1 MRRRET
7 FYISSSS
14 DIEAIGPDVIAD
26 EFIGIYWTLPAPGR
40 TALPNQ
46 IDEAAKASFTI
57 ERQRQLVS
65 AVATGLGLKS
75 LAECALQF
83 SSRLEWSE
91 GLDELL
97 RDALAQSDEDTVLIS
112 VDFQAFGWRTHH
124 ALRHRLR
131 GVGLQDIRVSAGMD
145 IEVADHFAL
154 NRHWD
159 ERHRQLRKQRR
170 ERVKSRR
177 FQPDRQ
183 RLTQFHD
190 YMRRRIHEI
199 EEWQDWSLVKKA
211 EALNARA
218 LWTVS
223 GLRWNAE
230 LVRDLEGRLRG
241 GEDQVNDQMVNCP
254 SGPEREEAK
263 KSRSHSFD
271 AFDQG
276 H

>member
-1 MRRRET
+1 MKRRET

-14 DIEAIGPDVIAD
+14 DIEAVGPDVIAD

-40 TALPNQ
+40 PVLPIH
-46 IDEAAKASFTI
+46 IDDAARASFTI
-57 ERQRQLVS
+57 KRQRQVVS
-65 AVATGLGLKS
+65 AVATGIGLKP

-83 SSRLEWSE
+83 SSRLEWTK
-91 GLDELL
+91 GLDEVLA
-97 RDALAQSDEDTVLIS
+97 DALGRSDEDTVLIS

-131 GVGLQDIRVSAGMD
+131 GTGLQDIRVSAGMD
-145 IEVADHFAL
+145 LDVASHFAL

-159 ERHRQLRKQRR
+159 ERHRQLRKERR
-170 ERVKSRR
+170 GGTKSRR

-183 RLTQFHD
+183 RLNQFHD
-190 YMRRRIHEI
+190 YMRWRIGEI
-199 EEWQDWSLVKKA
+199 EEWQDWSLAKKA

-230 LVRDLEGRLRG
+230 LVRDLEIALLARPTRP
-241 GEDQVNDQMVNCP
+241 D
-254 SGPEREEAK
+254 
-263 KSRSHSFD
+263 
-271 AFDQG
+271 
-276 H
+276 